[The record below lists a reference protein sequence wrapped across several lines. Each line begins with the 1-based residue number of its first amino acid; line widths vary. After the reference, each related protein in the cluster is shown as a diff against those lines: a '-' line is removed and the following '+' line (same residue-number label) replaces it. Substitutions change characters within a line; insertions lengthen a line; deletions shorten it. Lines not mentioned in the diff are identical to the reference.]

1 MNEKRKEIIKKCE
14 NIDKV
19 KQDLNNIEKFDKIY
33 SNFNI
38 KNIDQ
43 HYPKII
49 NDSEFSSIILNEGFN
64 SSNEKCFNK
73 YNNLTF
79 FNNVKNDFDLS
90 KNNEKENSKINKNK
104 LAKNYIDILNRKKIE
119 IELNKNIENKKDD
132 ENINKI
138 QKKVKKESLNQKR
151 KNSNKD
157 YKSKINNFKS
167 NNNKKKEKEKQIRNS
182 KDINNN
188 YLILKNETSLSS
200 EKINQSKNIFYRLY
214 NHGFYLKNKSQMNI
228 LSNLIQIKKDSE
240 RKNISKKSQEILGL
254 NNNKNVK
261 YSKDNIFKPIKTNM
275 ESTYTK
281 FQFQPSLNETTK
293 KLVKN
298 MEKSF
303 TRIIRPKSKNQIERQ
318 KKSINKEKLQKTLD
332 RINFLYKDELE
343 KIKKKKISNSKLK
356 EDENNDSL
364 SNEKFGKTFDDCLKS
379 IKSSKSSRNIYN
391 KQIQWKRKLL
401 MKNELKKKI
410 EESKNSKECT
420 FKPDIKT
427 KSIKYLFQKTAEEKN
442 KTKNSKDINQN
453 SINKSLNN
461 KNKILISQKRYF
473 IINNEKKLLN
483 NRIKNKNNFK
493 EKYKNKKIEYSLY
506 QRKTYHLDK
515 FFS

>member
-14 NIDKV
+14 NIDKA

-38 KNIDQ
+38 KNIE
-43 HYPKII
+43 HNYPKII

-64 SSNEKCFNK
+64 SSNEKYFNK

-151 KNSNKD
+151 KNSIKV
-157 YKSKINNFKS
+157 IS
-167 NNNKKKEKEKQIRNS
+167 NINNKKNKKEKQIRNP

-240 RKNISKKSQEILGL
+240 RKNISKKSKEILGL

-303 TRIIRPKSKNQIERQ
+303 TRITRPKSKNQIEHQ
-318 KKSINKEKLQKTLD
+318 KKSISKEKLQKTLD
-332 RINFLYKDELE
+332 RINFLYTDGLE

-420 FKPDIKT
+420 FKSDITT

-453 SINKSLNN
+453 SMNKSLNN
-461 KNKILISQKRYF
+461 KNKMLISQKRYF

>member
-1 MNEKRKEIIKKCE
+1 MENTYTKFQFKPSLNDTTKKLVKNMEKSFTRITRTKPKKQIEPEKKSISKEKYQKSLDRINFLYSDGLEKIKKKK
-14 NIDKV
+14 NSNSK
-19 KQDLNNIEKFDKIY
+19 LNEDE
-33 SNFNI
+33 
-38 KNIDQ
+38 
-43 HYPKII
+43 I
-49 NDSEFSSIILNEGFN
+49 NDL
-64 SSNEKCFNK
+64 
-73 YNNLTF
+73 L
-79 FNNVKNDFDLS
+79 
-90 KNNEKENSKINKNK
+90 NNEKFGKTFEDCLKSIKKNK
-104 LAKNYIDILNRKKIE
+104 SSRNIYNKQIQWKRNLLLKNELKK
-119 IELNKNIENKKDD
+119 
-132 ENINKI
+132 
-138 QKKVKKESLNQKR
+138 KR
-151 KNSNKD
+151 KNSIKV
-157 YKSKINNFKS
+157 IS
-167 NNNKKKEKEKQIRNS
+167 NINNKKNKKEKQIRNS

-188 YLILKNETSLSS
+188 YLILKNEISLSS

-303 TRIIRPKSKNQIERQ
+303 TRITRPKSKNQIEHQ
-318 KKSINKEKLQKTLD
+318 KKSISKEKLQKTLD
-332 RINFLYKDELE
+332 RINFLYTDGLE

-420 FKPDIKT
+420 FKPDITT

-461 KNKILISQKRYF
+461 KNKMLISQKRYF

-506 QRKTYHLDK
+506 QRKTYHLEK

>member
-38 KNIDQ
+38 KNIEQ
-43 HYPKII
+43 NYPKII

-64 SSNEKCFNK
+64 SSNEKYFNK

-132 ENINKI
+132 ENINKKL
-138 QKKVKKESLNQKR
+138 KKDKKESLKQKQ

-167 NNNKKKEKEKQIRNS
+167 NNNKKKEKEKQIRNP

-200 EKINQSKNIFYRLY
+200 EKINQSKYIFYRLY

-303 TRIIRPKSKNQIERQ
+303 TRITRPKSKNQIEHQ
-318 KKSINKEKLQKTLD
+318 KKSISKEKLQKTLD
-332 RINFLYKDELE
+332 RINFLYTDGLE

-420 FKPDIKT
+420 FKPDITT
-427 KSIKYLFQKTAEEKN
+427 KSIKYLFQKTAKEKN
-442 KTKNSKDINQN
+442 KTKNSKNINQN
-453 SINKSLNN
+453 SMNKSLNN
-461 KNKILISQKRYF
+461 KNKMLISQKRYF
-473 IINNEKKLLN
+473 IINDEKKLSN

-506 QRKTYHLDK
+506 QRKTYHLEK

>member
-38 KNIDQ
+38 KNIEQ
-43 HYPKII
+43 NYPKII

-79 FNNVKNDFDLS
+79 FNNVKNDFNLS
-90 KNNEKENSKINKNK
+90 KNNEKENSIINKNK

-138 QKKVKKESLNQKR
+138 QKKVKKESLKQKR
-151 KNSNKD
+151 KNTIID
-157 YKSKINNFKS
+157 YKSIISNFKS
-167 NNNKKKEKEKQIRNS
+167 NNNKKKEKEKQIRNP

-228 LSNLIQIKKDSE
+228 LSNLIQIKNDSE

-303 TRIIRPKSKNQIERQ
+303 TRITRPKSKNQIEHQ
-318 KKSINKEKLQKTLD
+318 KKSISKEKLQKTLD
-332 RINFLYKDELE
+332 RINFLYTDGLE

-420 FKPDIKT
+420 FKPDITT

-461 KNKILISQKRYF
+461 KNKMLISQKRFF
-473 IINNEKKLLN
+473 IIN
-483 NRIKNKNNFK
+483 
-493 EKYKNKKIEYSLY
+493 
-506 QRKTYHLDK
+506 
-515 FFS
+515 

>member
-275 ESTYTK
+275 ESAYTK
-281 FQFQPSLNETTK
+281 FQFQLSLNETTK

-303 TRIIRPKSKNQIERQ
+303 TRIIRPKSKNQIEHQ
-318 KKSINKEKLQKTLD
+318 KKSISKEKLQKTLD

-461 KNKILISQKRYF
+461 KNKMLISQKRYF

>member
-19 KQDLNNIEKFDKIY
+19 KKDLNNIEKFDKIY

-38 KNIDQ
+38 KNIEQ
-43 HYPKII
+43 NYPKII

-64 SSNEKCFNK
+64 SSNEKYFNK

-138 QKKVKKESLNQKR
+138 QKKVKKESLKQKR
-151 KNSNKD
+151 KNTIID
-157 YKSKINNFKS
+157 YKSIISNFKS

-182 KDINNN
+182 KELNNN

-200 EKINQSKNIFYRLY
+200 EKINQSENIFYRLY

-303 TRIIRPKSKNQIERQ
+303 TRITRPKSKNQIEHQ
-318 KKSINKEKLQKTLD
+318 KKSISKEKLQKTLD
-332 RINFLYKDELE
+332 RINFLYKNGLE

-356 EDENNDSL
+356 ENENNDSL

-391 KQIQWKRKLL
+391 KQIQWKKKLL

-420 FKPDIKT
+420 FKPDITT
-427 KSIKYLFQKTAEEKN
+427 KSIKYLFQKTAKEKN
-442 KTKNSKDINQN
+442 KTKNSKNINQN
-453 SINKSLNN
+453 SMNKSLNN
-461 KNKILISQKRYF
+461 KNKMLISQKRYF
-473 IINNEKKLLN
+473 IIN
-483 NRIKNKNNFK
+483 
-493 EKYKNKKIEYSLY
+493 
-506 QRKTYHLDK
+506 
-515 FFS
+515 